1 MENPFT
7 HNRATNLIGQVLDQ
21 EALDAKHEETCDHKG
36 TDCCMRFGSLEY
48 VIMMMLFNNGC
59 LTEHALETVGL
70 EGRGDPKPR
79 KLFTPEQAAKIT
91 TVLKKATETVSCAA
105 CQKSERREWTE
116 PEEHTCSK
124 FTDTQAEVF
133 RNDRLYE

>member
-21 EALDAKHEETCDHKG
+21 DAIDSKHEETCDHKG
-36 TDCCMRFGSLEY
+36 TDCRMSFGSLEY
-48 VIMMMLFNNGC
+48 TIMMVLFNSGC

-91 TVLKKATETVSCAA
+91 CALKEAVADLPDAEAKARETQVEA
-105 CQKSERREWTE
+105 
-116 PEEHTCSK
+116 
-124 FTDTQAEVF
+124 F